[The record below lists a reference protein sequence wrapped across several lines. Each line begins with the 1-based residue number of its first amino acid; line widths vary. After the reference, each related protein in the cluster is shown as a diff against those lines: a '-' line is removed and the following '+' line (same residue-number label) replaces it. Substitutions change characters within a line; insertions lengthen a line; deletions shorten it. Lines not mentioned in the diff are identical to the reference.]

1 MGTTRIKVIDLSSDE
16 KEIKTSRKHA
26 EKLSGLGKAKKAQK
40 TESQPTNQQAEKPA
54 SAEFTQGKDEN
65 TEQLKPTESITI
77 TDSTTPL
84 VPSDSPSVA
93 TAPTRK
99 PKRQTHH
106 LGQKYVK
113 AKQLIEDKVYTQN
126 EAFELLPKT
135 SSVKFDPTV
144 EIHLNVA
151 DKSIKG
157 SVTFPHLKT
166 VQKEKKY
173 LIFSDEQSTI
183 NDKHIIWANEKTV
196 SQIEN
201 GALKTGK
208 DFDTVVTTP
217 KFMPAL
223 AKVAKILGPKGL
235 MPNPKNGTITED
247 PTTALDGNKTED
259 VYHYKTDP
267 TAPIIHAKLG
277 KLSQNSDELKGN
289 LKVLIA
295 SIGTSKIKKA
305 TLTTSMGPGI
315 RINPAA

>member
-26 EKLSGLGKAKKAQK
+26 EKLSGLGKAKKSATTEDTEKNHDRTDATEELVK
-40 TESQPTNQQAEKPA
+40 TAVDEAVSSETQNENASEAPQGSVLSGSESV
-54 SAEFTQGKDEN
+54 S
-65 TEQLKPTESITI
+65 
-77 TDSTTPL
+77 
-84 VPSDSPSVA
+84 SVVA
-93 TAPTRK
+93 RK
-99 PKRQTHH
+99 PKRQKHH

-201 GALKTGK
+201 GALKAGK

-217 KFMPAL
+217 KFMPVL

-235 MPNPKNGTITED
+235 MPNPKNGTILED
-247 PTTALDGNKTED
+247 PATALVASKTED

-315 RINPAA
+315 EINPAA